1 MAIATVEEM
10 IEEIAKGRMVVLID
24 APDRENEGDLVMA
37 AELVTDDHIKFCA
50 LEGRGLICAP
60 LAADFCDRLDL
71 PPMSDR
77 PSLPGECSFTV
88 SVDAAEGITTGIS
101 AADRAHTA
109 RLLADPNSRPEQFN
123 RPGHLFPLRAKPGG
137 VLRRTG
143 HTEASVDLAR
153 LAGLQPAAVICEVMN
168 DDGTMARLP
177 ELEKFAE
184 KHGLLVGTIDSLV
197 EYRREHET
205 VEESYPELPSKLS
218 SASIPTPYG
227 VFQMDCWKTDE
238 GEPVTVMRMGSLSSG
253 DEEDP
258 LIRIHSSCMT
268 GDIFGSL
275 RCDCGMQLDHSLKM
289 IGAKERGAVIYLPQ
303 EGRGIGLPKKIEAYH
318 LQDTQGLDTVDANLH
333 LGLEADLREY
343 SAAAH
348 ILKAMGV
355 NSCRL
360 LTNNPAKVE
369 GLEKN
374 SVKVSQ
380 RVSLE
385 LGVGPINLNYLK
397 TKKSKFG
404 HLFET
409 I

>member
-1 MAIATVEEM
+1 
-10 IEEIAKGRMVVLID
+10 
-24 APDRENEGDLVMA
+24 MA

>member
-1 MAIATVEEM
+1 
-10 IEEIAKGRMVVLID
+10 
-24 APDRENEGDLVMA
+24 
-37 AELVTDDHIKFCA
+37 
-50 LEGRGLICAP
+50 
-60 LAADFCDRLDL
+60 
-71 PPMSDR
+71 
-77 PSLPGECSFTV
+77 
-88 SVDAAEGITTGIS
+88 VDASEGITTGIS

-109 RLLADPNSRPEQFN
+109 RMLADPNSRPEQFN
-123 RPGHLFPLRAKPGG
+123 RPGHLFPLKSKPGG

-153 LAGLQPAAVICEVMN
+153 MAGLQPAAIICEVMN

-184 KHGLLVGTIDSLV
+184 KHGLLLGTIDSLV

-318 LQDTQGLDTVDANLH
+318 LQDTHGLDTVDANLH

>member
-1 MAIATVEEM
+1 MPFANVEQL
-10 IEEIAKGRMVVLID
+10 IEEIARGRMVILID

-60 LAADFCDRLDL
+60 LATEICDRLDL

-77 PSLPGECSFTV
+77 PTLPGECAFTV
-88 SVDAAEGITTGIS
+88 SVDAAEGVSTGIS

-123 RPGHLFPLRAKPGG
+123 RPGHLFPLRSKRGG

-153 LAGLQPAAVICEVMN
+153 MAGLKPAAIICEVMN

-177 ELEKFAE
+177 ELEKFAS
-184 KHGLLVGTIDSLV
+184 KHGLLLGTIESLV
-197 EYRREHET
+197 AYRREREP
-205 VEESYPELPSKLS
+205 VEEAIPELPEKLS
-218 SASIPTPYG
+218 SANLPTPYG
-227 VFQMDCWKTDE
+227 NFDLECWRTDD
-238 GEPVTVMRMGSLSSG
+238 GDPVTVLRMGTLDLPG
-253 DEEDP
+253 EEPP
-258 LIRIHSSCMT
+258 LVRVHSACMT
-268 GDIFGSL
+268 GDVFGSL
-275 RCDCGMQLDHSLKM
+275 RCDCGQQLDHSLKM
-289 IGAKERGAVIYLPQ
+289 IGSKERGALIYLPQ
-303 EGRGIGLPKKIEAYH
+303 EGRGIGLAKKIEAYH
-318 LQDTQGLDTVDANLH
+318 LMESQGMDTVEANAH
-333 LGLEADLREY
+333 LGFPPDLREY
-343 SAAAH
+343 SAAAK
-348 ILKAMGV
+348 ILRVLNVDAV
-355 NSCRL
+355 RL

-369 GLEKN
+369 GLELN
-374 SVKVSQ
+374 GVEVSQ

-385 LGVGPINLNYLK
+385 LGIGPVNVNYLR
-397 TKKSKFG
+397 TKKTKFG

>member
-1 MAIATVEEM
+1 MPFAKVEEL
-10 IEEIAKGRMVVLID
+10 IQEIARGRMVILID

-37 AELVTDDHIKFCA
+37 AELVTDEKIKFCA

-60 LAADFCDRLDL
+60 MAAEFCDRLDL

-77 PSLPGECSFTV
+77 PTLPGECAFTV
-88 SVDAAEGITTGIS
+88 SVDASEGISTGIS

-109 RLLADPNSRPEQFN
+109 RLLADPNSRPDQFN
-123 RPGHLFPLRAKPGG
+123 RPGHLFPLRSKPGG

-153 LAGLQPAAVICEVMN
+153 MAGLQPAAIICEVMN

-184 KHGLLVGTIDSLV
+184 KHGLLLGTIESLV
-197 EYRREHET
+197 EYRQEREPA
-205 VEESYPELPSKLS
+205 VEAEPEVPVKLS
-218 SASIPTPYG
+218 SAIIPTPYG
-227 VFQMDCWKTDE
+227 NFELDCWKADD
-238 GEPVTVMRMGSLSSG
+238 GDAVTVLRMGSLTSQE
-253 DEEDP
+253 DDDP
-258 LIRIHSSCMT
+258 LIRVHSSCMT

-318 LQDTQGLDTVDANLH
+318 LQDTRGLDTVEANVH
-333 LGLEADLREY
+333 LGFGADLREY
-343 SAAAH
+343 SAAAN
-348 ILKAMGV
+348 ILKAMNV
-355 NSCRL
+355 KSVRL

-369 GLEKN
+369 GLEN
-374 SVKVSQ
+374 NGVSVSQ
-380 RVSLE
+380 RVPLE
-385 LGVGPINLNYLK
+385 LGIGPINVNYLK

-404 HLFET
+404 HIFET

>member
-1 MAIATVEEM
+1 MAFATVEELVQ
-10 IEEIAKGRMVVLID
+10 EIAQGRMVILID

-37 AELVTDDHIKFCA
+37 AELVTDEHIKFCA

-60 LAADFCDRLDL
+60 LAAEFCDRLDL

-77 PSLPGECSFTV
+77 PTLPGECAFTV
-88 SVDAAEGITTGIS
+88 SVDASEGITTGIS

-109 RLLADPNSRPEQFN
+109 RMLADPNSRPEQFN
-123 RPGHLFPLRAKPGG
+123 RPGHLFPLKSKPGG

-153 LAGLQPAAVICEVMN
+153 MAGLQPAAIICEVMN

-184 KHGLLVGTIDSLV
+184 KHGLLLGTIDSLV

-318 LQDTQGLDTVDANLH
+318 LQDTHGLDTVDANLH
-333 LGLEADLREY
+333 LGLEADLRDY

>member
-1 MAIATVEEM
+1 MAFAKVEEL
-10 IEEIAKGRMVVLID
+10 IQEIARGRMVILID

-37 AELVTDDHIKFCA
+37 AELTTDEQIKFCA

-60 LAADFCDRLDL
+60 LAAEMCDRLDL
-71 PPMSDR
+71 QPMIDR
-77 PSLPGECSFTV
+77 PTLPGECSFTV
-88 SVDAAEGITTGIS
+88 SVDASDGISTGIS

-109 RLLADPNSRPEQFN
+109 RLLADPNSKPEQFN

-153 LAGLQPAAVICEVMN
+153 MAGLQPAAIICEVMN
-168 DDGTMARLP
+168 DDGTMARTP

-184 KHGLLVGTIDSLV
+184 KHGLLLGTIDSIV
-197 EYRREHET
+197 DYRREREAI
-205 VEESYPELPSKLS
+205 EEAAPELPVKLS

-227 VFQMDCWKTDE
+227 VFELDCWKTDE
-238 GEPVTVMRMGSLSSG
+238 GEPVTVLRMGDLE
-253 DEEDP
+253 DAEEEPP
-258 LIRIHSSCMT
+258 LVRVHSSCAT

-289 IGAKERGAVIYLPQ
+289 IGGKGRGALIYLPQ

-318 LQDTQGLDTVDANLH
+318 LQESQGLDTVEANHH
-333 LGLEADLREY
+333 LGFAADLREY
-343 SAAAH
+343 SAAAK
-348 ILKAMGV
+348 ILQV
-355 NSCRL
+355 LNLDTVRL

-369 GLEKN
+369 GLIQN
-374 SVKVSQ
+374 GIKVSQ

-385 LGVGPINLNYLK
+385 LGVSTTNVDYLK
-397 TKKSKFG
+397 TKKTKFG